1 MKSGSLRRSLL
12 LGPMQFLTPRDQ
24 RSTRYPH
31 ADTLLP
37 RSRATS
43 TPTRPP
49 DSPSSRAQSLT
60 CWVLACHSDPMISAR
75 DGRVRAIRMASATS
89 SSARRVRFSRERAE
103 IREWA
108 GDYDPARFDLA
119 TAKVTVAAI

>member
-1 MKSGSLRRSLL
+1 M
-12 LGPMQFLTPRDQ
+12 
-24 RSTRYPH
+24 
-31 ADTLLP
+31 LP
-37 RSRATS
+37 SAPVS
-43 TPTRPP
+43 KPALA
-49 DSPSSRAQSLT
+49 AQSLT
-60 CWVLACHSDPMISAR
+60 SWVLACHRDPVISAR